1 MHRVGGFCALTLL
14 VFIVTTATCGC
25 LRSTLQ
31 GIGHP
36 MVGVRGY
43 ERSSELEQTPRV
55 VRQECGTGAGAE
67 LEVVEAGD
75 ALARG
80 PEGMVGSEENPMPFV
95 WYDRA
100 LPPIHDY

>member
-1 MHRVGGFCALTLL
+1 LTLL
-14 VFIVTTATCGC
+14 VFIVTTAMCGC
-25 LRSTLQ
+25 LRSMVQ

-36 MVGVRGY
+36 LGSGSREYG
-43 ERSSELEQTPRV
+43 RSGEFEQTPRV

-80 PEGMVGSEENPMPFV
+80 PEGMVGSEENPMPLV